1 MLYFWNICSILPHF
15 TLLTLERMILCNQ
28 YQETSNKSRVERILM
43 YLNFYVIKLFRVM
56 EKLIVAML
64 PALEKMSVLE
74 SLVIIKCLKELYCFF
89 QNNNLLIAFSWNF
102 SFFSEPL
109 ITCLLVVLYN
119 HLVLRWAISHK
130 TNFVED

>member
-1 MLYFWNICSILPHF
+1 
-15 TLLTLERMILCNQ
+15 MILCNQ

-89 QNNNLLIAFSWNF
+89 QNNNLLIAF
-102 SFFSEPL
+102 P
-109 ITCLLVVLYN
+109 
-119 HLVLRWAISHK
+119 
-130 TNFVED
+130 